1 MKECREKVFEATD
14 DEYDILGMQRYIT
27 MTVEL
32 IDMTVDSQNTML
44 DYFTKVKVLPS
55 SPSKI
60 VSMSGASSS

>member
-1 MKECREKVFEATD
+1 
-14 DEYDILGMQRYIT
+14 MQRYIT

-44 DYFTKVKVLPS
+44 DYFTEVKVLPS

-60 VSMSGASSS
+60 VSKSGASSS

>member
-1 MKECREKVFEATD
+1 MYHIAA
-14 DEYDILGMQRYIT
+14 
-27 MTVEL
+27 EL

-60 VSMSGASSS
+60 VPKSGASSS